1 MDELKHAAGNADL
14 KEWETWTHTILS
26 TMQDTLTTGTVT
38 ITFSAE
44 KGVIRYASF
53 TFHKRGE
60 DGNE

>member
-26 TMQDTLTTGTVT
+26 TLQDTLTTGSVT

-44 KGVIRYASF
+44 KGTIRYASF

-60 DGNE
+60 DGHE